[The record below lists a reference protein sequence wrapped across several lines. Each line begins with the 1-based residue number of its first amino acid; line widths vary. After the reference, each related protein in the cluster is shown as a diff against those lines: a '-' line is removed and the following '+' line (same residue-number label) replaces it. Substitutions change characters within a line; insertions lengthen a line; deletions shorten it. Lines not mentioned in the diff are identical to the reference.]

1 MNEISDKN
9 SMLLNDVIKNN
20 FGSIETS
27 GQLRDANQ
35 KVESDSKMDMLMR
48 FDFDFIKKMYK
59 LSFSGIVKIFQF

>member
-27 GQLRDANQ
+27 SQLRDTNQ
-35 KVESDSKMDMLMR
+35 KVESDSKMDILMR
-48 FDFDFIKKMYK
+48 FNFI
-59 LSFSGIVKIFQF
+59 